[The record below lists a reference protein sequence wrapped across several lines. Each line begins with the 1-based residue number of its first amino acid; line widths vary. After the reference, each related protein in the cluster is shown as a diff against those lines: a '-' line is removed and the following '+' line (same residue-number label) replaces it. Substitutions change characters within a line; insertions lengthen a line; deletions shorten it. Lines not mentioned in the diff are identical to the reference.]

1 MLQKLFMTF
10 VVVPLGILFVV
21 FAIANRHIVTVSLD
35 PFGSDA
41 PALSATMPL
50 FILIIV
56 LVGLGVLIGSIAT
69 WRNQGKWRRSV
80 RQLNAETRA
89 LRDERDALK
98 SELAMREVPALPP
111 PAPPV

>member
-41 PALSATMPL
+41 PALSAAMPL
-50 FILIIV
+50 FILVIA
-56 LVGLGVLIGSIAT
+56 LVGLGVVIGGIAT
-69 WRNQGKWRRSV
+69 WRNQGKWRRNV
-80 RQLNAETRA
+80 RQLNGEVRA

-111 PAPPV
+111 PPSPV